1 MNEISTDIFIS
12 NLNENLPLGINI
24 KNAEIFFIK
33 SGMKKHSLSSLLWG
47 FGYINKDKIDYIEA
61 KEEKSYRQSR
71 LENNLTLFSLKR
83 NEVLAKNIIKDNGSN
98 EWAPYFDVYRFL
110 YK

>member
-1 MNEISTDIFIS
+1 M
-12 NLNENLPLGINI
+12 
-24 KNAEIFFIK
+24 FFIK

-47 FGYINKDKIDYIEA
+47 FGYANDDKTDYIKA

-71 LENNLTLFSLKR
+71 LESDCATLFSLKR
-83 NEVLAKNIIKDNGSN
+83 NAVLARNIIEANGTN
-98 EWAPYFDVYRFL
+98 EWASYFDVYRFL